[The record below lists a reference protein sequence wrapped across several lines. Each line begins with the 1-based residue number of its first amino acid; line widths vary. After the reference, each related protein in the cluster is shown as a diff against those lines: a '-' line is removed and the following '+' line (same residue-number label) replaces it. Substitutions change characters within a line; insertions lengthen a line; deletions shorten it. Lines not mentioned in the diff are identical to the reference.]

1 MANNENLIPFN
12 KRSVREAREFG
23 RKGGKA
29 SGKVRRQ
36 KADFRKTLNAL
47 LTAEIDSEECT
58 PFLEML
64 GVDSTLEAAVN
75 AAMIR
80 EALSGNVKAYLAI
93 KDVLGQTSK
102 SDADLEEQRLR
113 MEAAKAKMGVPN
125 DEDGDSDDGFLD
137 ALKGSAEK
145 DWDDFASE
153 EKGEDD
159 LDENQ
164 KAGI

>member
-47 LTAEIDSEECT
+47 LTAEIDSEEWT

-125 DEDGDSDDGFLD
+125 EESDTDDGFLD